1 MQYVQSKEGSPGPQA
16 TLKHRL
22 NSTSR
27 TANTIHVP
35 LRHYIPC
42 LRSWCACS
50 CKRLKEVSTIV
61 RHVTLADCLGL
72 TLMILFA
79 QQNPFSTTAMIDN
92 ASRAEE
98 LVHGYVAQPK
108 S

>member
-1 MQYVQSKEGSPGPQA
+1 
-16 TLKHRL
+16 
-22 NSTSR
+22 
-27 TANTIHVP
+27 
-35 LRHYIPC
+35 
-42 LRSWCACS
+42 
-50 CKRLKEVSTIV
+50 
-61 RHVTLADCLGL
+61 
-72 TLMILFA
+72 MILFA